1 MTNGDIIPGA
11 MHVKAVFTDIR
22 EGKGVYITVF
32 TKYYTTDF
40 NIDNKEKCF
49 LNIKSAY

>member
-1 MTNGDIIPGA
+1 
-11 MHVKAVFTDIR
+11 MHVHAVFTYLR
-22 EGKGVYITVF
+22 EGKGDYITVF

-49 LNIKSAY
+49 LNIKSAH